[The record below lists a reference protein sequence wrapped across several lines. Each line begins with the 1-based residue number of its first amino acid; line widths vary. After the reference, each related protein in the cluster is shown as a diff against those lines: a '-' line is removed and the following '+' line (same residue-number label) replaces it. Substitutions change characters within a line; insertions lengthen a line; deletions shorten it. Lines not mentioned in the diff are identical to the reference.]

1 MTHGYHSTVRNYR
14 LFLTAVLL
22 MATTLAS
29 PATVAAAPSD
39 VFPKGPYK
47 ATLIAE
53 QILYPSLLG
62 VAAGLPVADA
72 SGVLLTDGKLRAYVF
87 AQNKGVEVWD
97 SSDGITFTRAGNA
110 FGGDRGY
117 GMPRVMRLT
126 DGRFRMYNMSSDG
139 ISCSISSDGINF
151 TVENVGCIKRTTYG
165 ITGNMTAPGIV
176 KLANGGYRA
185 YFSTVSAAGTGP
197 FPQKSYSAT
206 SPDGTTWSPDPGI
219 RIGAGSNIDQSAEHP
234 TIIGHSDG
242 SVTMFYFDNGAVAG
256 GGPTKQNMGL
266 FYASSTDGLTFSNPT
281 QFDLSSL
288 SPRFRNATGND
299 PDIFL
304 DKNGDMILWA
314 GDFDSSIGGYILAA
328 KLTQVSAVAPAK
340 TPSATSPSA
349 SKAKTTISC
358 VKGKTTKK
366 VTGTNPKCPAGY
378 KKR

>member
-1 MTHGYHSTVRNYR
+1 MRTFKSTAI
-14 LFLTAVLL
+14 AVSLVL
-22 MATTLAS
+22 TTLIS
-29 PATVAAAPSD
+29 TQTVKAAPTD

-72 SGVLLTDGKLRAYVF
+72 SGVLLADGKLRAYVF
-87 AQNKGVEVWD
+87 AQNKGIEVWD
-97 SSDGITFTRAGNA
+97 SSDGISFTRAGNA

-117 GMPRVMRLT
+117 GMPRVMRLA
-126 DGRFRMYNMSSDG
+126 DGRFRMYNMSSEG

-151 TVENVGCIKRTTYG
+151 TVENEGCIKRTTYG

-185 YFSTVSAAGTGP
+185 YFSTVANAGTGP
-197 FPQKSYSAT
+197 VPQKSYSAT

-242 SVTMFYFDNGAVAG
+242 SVTIFYFDNGAVAG
-256 GGPTKQNMGL
+256 GGPTKQSVGL
-266 FYASSTDGLTFSNPT
+266 YYASSTDGLTFSNPT

-288 SPRFRNATGND
+288 VPSWGKSTGND

-304 DKNGDMILWA
+304 DKNGDMIMWSGA
-314 GDFDSSIGGYILAA
+314 GDNTPSIGGYIFAA
-328 KLTQVSAVAPAK
+328 KLTQTSAGGSSTTATTPAK
-340 TPSATSPSA
+340 ST
-349 SKAKTTISC
+349 SKAKITISC
-358 VKGKTTKK
+358 VKGKTVKK
-366 VTGTNPKCPAGY
+366 VTGTKPKCPAGY
-378 KKR
+378 KQK

>member
-1 MTHGYHSTVRNYR
+1 MRTHK

-22 MATTLAS
+22 MVPTLAL
-29 PATVAAAPSD
+29 PATVGAAPSD

-62 VAAGLPVADA
+62 MTSGSVADI
-72 SGVLLTDGKLRAYVF
+72 SGVVLADGKLRAYVF

-117 GMPRVMRLT
+117 GMPRVMRLA
-126 DGRFRMYNMSSDG
+126 DGRFRMYNLSNEG

-151 TVENVGCIKRTTYG
+151 TVENEGCIKRTTYG

-185 YFSTVSAAGTGP
+185 YFSTVANAGTGP

-219 RIGAGSNIDQSAEHP
+219 RVGAGSNIDQSAEHP
-234 TIIGHSDG
+234 TIISHSDG

-256 GGPTKQNMGL
+256 GPTKQSVGL
-266 FYASSTDGLTFSNPT
+266 YYASSTDGLTFSNPT
-281 QFDLSSL
+281 QFDLSAL
-288 SPRFRNATGND
+288 VPRWGKSTGND

-314 GDFDSSIGGYILAA
+314 GAGDNTPSVGGYIFAA
-328 KLTQVSAVAPAK
+328 KITQVSAAAAPAK
-340 TPSATSPSA
+340 TPAATSPSA

-358 VKGKTTKK
+358 VKGKTIKK
-366 VTGTNPKCPAGY
+366 VTGINPKCPAGY
-378 KKR
+378 KKK

>member
-1 MTHGYHSTVRNYR
+1 MRTFKSTVIVVS
-14 LFLTAVLL
+14 LVL
-22 MATTLAS
+22 TTLIS
-29 PATVAAAPSD
+29 HQMVSAAPTD

-72 SGVLLTDGKLRAYVF
+72 SGVLLADGKLRAYVF
-87 AQNKGVEVWD
+87 AQNKGIEIWD
-97 SSDGITFTRAGNA
+97 SSDGISFTRAGNA
-110 FGGDRGY
+110 FGGDKGY
-117 GMPRVMRLT
+117 GMPRVIKLT
-126 DGRFRMYNMSSDG
+126 DGRFRMYNMSSEG

-151 TVENVGCIKRTTYG
+151 TVENIACISRTAFG

-176 KLANGGYRA
+176 KLASGGYRA
-185 YFSTVSAAGTGP
+185 YFSTVSPAGTGP

-206 SPDGTTWSPDPGI
+206 SPDGTTWTPDTGI
-219 RIGAGSNIDQSAEHP
+219 RIGTGSSIDQSAEHP
-234 TIIGHSDG
+234 TAINHSDG

-266 FYASSTDGLTFSNPT
+266 YYATSKDGLTFTNPT

-314 GDFDSSIGGYILAA
+314 GDFSSSIGGYILSV
-328 KLTQVSAVAPAK
+328 KLTQASAGGSS
-340 TPSATSPSA
+340 TTATTA
-349 SKAKTTISC
+349 TTATTTAKTTISC
-358 VKGKTTKK
+358 VKGKTVKK

-378 KKR
+378 KKK